1 MKLKSTLWA
10 LAFSCA
16 AVSCSDELEGGP
28 NGGDGTLSGEKGY
41 AKIAINLPTT
51 SGVSTRVGNENEN
64 DSFDDG
70 TLAEYTVKDA
80 YLLIFDGDGDDAS
93 LSSWYKLNHG
103 FPNAEVSTDVNITVT
118 STITQEIVPPK
129 SGSAYALVVL
139 NNNGVLKFDGTQV
152 EDITESG
159 NSVTYNNSSVSTLG
173 SLYGALA
180 TDVSTFTGSNE
191 NSFTMTNAPISKYA
205 GNQSELA
212 SETDFVHTLA
222 HLNIYPNEDQ
232 ALAAPGDPIYVE
244 RVVAKVTV
252 DAGVFR
258 NIDGNTGQY
267 FAKVV
272 SDNNY
277 NDDKVYLD
285 GWYLNVTNKS
295 TKFVRDVEDETIPDY
310 MNWKDYENATTGQT
324 STNRFFG
331 TFPYPYRVYWAIDPN
346 YNNFSSST
354 DETALKAAFNIY
366 GEDDYD
372 APYVMGSDLF
382 TKPVYCLENTFATS
396 NMYKRETTGIVFRM
410 TYVMGDGGP
419 QTFFIMGDVATSE
432 PQYAEGFVTAVNEA
446 LNGQSFTVELK
457 SSAKGGYYDTAAEIK
472 NLFQKASAGGDLDDT
487 EAEAVLK
494 ACDGMIRVY
503 ENGTTYYYAAQIEH
517 FGDTYCA
524 YTSGVY
530 DAEKHLGR
538 YGVVRNNWYE
548 LSIASISGPGRPTPP
563 DPTDPDDPDNPDPD
577 DPDDGGSKWISLNV
591 NVLAWAKREQN
602 INF

>member
-10 LAFSCA
+10 LAFACA

-51 SGVSTRVGNENEN
+51 SGVSTRAAN
-64 DSFDDG
+64 DKFDDG
-70 TLAEYTVKDA
+70 TLGEYTVNDA
-80 YLLIFDGDGDDAS
+80 YLLIFDGDGDNAS
-93 LSSWYKLNHG
+93 LSSWYQLNHG
-103 FPNAEVSTDVNITVT
+103 FPNTEVSTDVNITVT
-118 STITQEIVPPK
+118 STITQEIVPPQ
-129 SGSAYALVVL
+129 SRSAYALVVL
-139 NNNGVLKFDGTQV
+139 NNNSVLTFGGTQV
-152 EDITESG
+152 EDITNSG
-159 NSVTYNNSSVSTLG
+159 NSVTYNNSDVSTLG
-173 SLYGALA
+173 SLYAALS

-191 NSFTMTNAPISKYA
+191 NSFTMTNAPISDYA
-205 GNQSELA
+205 GDQLA
-212 SETDFVHTLA
+212 SVTEDEDFVHTLV

-252 DAGVFR
+252 NAGLFKDE
-258 NIDGNTGQY
+258 NNTGQY
-267 FAKVV
+267 SATVS

-277 NDDKVYLD
+277 DGDKVYLD

-295 TKFVRDVEDETIPDY
+295 TKFVRDVEDATIPDY
-310 MNWKDYENATTGQT
+310 KDWKGYQNATSNQ
-324 STNRFFG
+324 SSVNRFFG
-331 TFPYPYRVYWAIDPN
+331 TTANLYRVYWAIDPN
-346 YNNFSSST
+346 YNNTWPT
-354 DETALKAAFNIY
+354 DDTAEEAALKAAFNIY
-366 GEDDYD
+366 GKDDYN

-382 TKPVYCLENTFATS
+382 TKPVYCLENTFATT

-410 TYVMGDGGP
+410 TYVMGNETP
-419 QTFFIMGDVATSE
+419 QTFFIMGDVATSK
-432 PQYAEGFVTAVNEA
+432 PLYATEFVDAVNTA

-524 YTSGVY
+524 YTSGEY

-563 DPTDPDDPDNPDPD
+563 DPTDPEDPDNPDPD
-577 DPDDGGSKWISLNV
+577 DPDDGGSQWIALNV
-591 NVLAWAKREQN
+591 NVLSWAKREQR
-602 INF
+602 IDF

>member
-10 LAFSCA
+10 LAFACA

-51 SGVSTRVGNENEN
+51 SGVSTRVDNGN

-70 TLAEYTVKDA
+70 TLAEYTVNDA
-80 YLLIFDGDGDDAS
+80 YLLIFDGDGDNAS
-93 LSSWYKLNHG
+93 LSSWYQLNHG
-103 FPNAEVSTDVNITVT
+103 FSDSEDATGNITVT
-118 STITQEIVPPK
+118 STITQEIVPPQ
-129 SGSAYALVVL
+129 SGNAYALVVL
-139 NNNGVLKFDGTQV
+139 NNNNVLTFNGTQV
-152 EDITESG
+152 EDITDSG
-159 NSVTYNNSSVSTLG
+159 DAVTYNSETVSTWG
-173 SLYGALA
+173 SLYAALS
-180 TDVSTFTGSNE
+180 TDVSTFTGANE
-191 NSFTMTNAPISKYA
+191 NSFTMTNAPISDYA
-205 GNQSELA
+205 GNQSTELA
-212 SETDFVHTLA
+212 SATAGFVHTLVQ
-222 HLNIYPNEDQ
+222 LNIYPNEDQ
-232 ALAAPGDPIYVE
+232 ALAASGDPIYVE

-252 DAGVFR
+252 DDGVFT
-258 NIDGNTGQY
+258 NLDSNTNQY
-267 FAKVV
+267 YAVV
-272 SDNNY
+272 ESDNNY
-277 NDDKVYLD
+277 DGDKVYLD

-295 TKFVRDVEDETIPDY
+295 TKFVRDVEDATIPDY
-310 MNWKDYENATTGQT
+310 MDWKGYQNATSNQ
-324 STNRFFG
+324 SSVNRFFG
-331 TFPYPYRVYWAIDPN
+331 TSSNPYRVYWAIDPN
-346 YNNFSSST
+346 YNNFSSSS

-366 GEDDYD
+366 GEDDYN

-382 TKPVYCLENTFATS
+382 TKPVYCLENTFATT

-410 TYVMGDGGP
+410 TYVMGDEDP

-432 PQYAEGFVTAVNEA
+432 PQYATEFVEAVNTA

-548 LSIASISGPGRPTPP
+548 LSITSISGPGRPTPP

-577 DPDDGGSKWISLNV
+577 DPDDGGSQWIAFNV
-591 NVLAWAKREQN
+591 NVLSWAKREQS
-602 INF
+602 IDF

>member
-10 LAFSCA
+10 LAFACA

-51 SGVSTRVGNENEN
+51 SGVSTRAAN

-70 TLAEYTVKDA
+70 TVDEYKVNDA
-80 YLLIFDGDGDDAS
+80 YLLIFDGDGDNAS
-93 LSSWYKLNHG
+93 LSSWYQLDHG
-103 FPNAEVSTDVNITVT
+103 FSDSGDATGNITVT
-118 STITQEIVPPK
+118 STITQEIVPPE

-139 NNNGVLKFDGTQV
+139 NNNKVLTFGGTQV
-152 EDITESG
+152 EDISNSG
-159 NSVTYNNSSVSTLG
+159 KSVSYNSGTVSTLG
-173 SLYGALA
+173 SLYAALSM
-180 TDVSTFTGSNE
+180 DVSTFTGANE
-191 NSFTMTNAPISKYA
+191 DSFTMTNAPISDYA

-212 SETDFVHTLA
+212 SATDFVHTLV

-232 ALAAPGDPIYVE
+232 ALEAPGDPIYVE

-252 DAGVFR
+252 NAGLFKDE
-258 NIDGNTGQY
+258 NNTGQY
-267 FAKVV
+267 SATV
-272 SDNNY
+272 SSNNNY
-277 NDDKVYLD
+277 SGDKVYLD

-295 TKFVRDVEDETIPDY
+295 TKFVRDVEDATIPDY
-310 MNWKDYENATTGQT
+310 MDWKGYQNAT
-324 STNRFFG
+324 SNKSVNRFFG
-331 TFPYPYRVYWAIDPN
+331 TTANPYRVYWAIDPN
-346 YNNFSSST
+346 YNNTWPT
-354 DETALKAAFNIY
+354 DDTAEEAALKAAFNIY
-366 GEDDYD
+366 GEDDYN

-382 TKPVYCLENTFATS
+382 TKPVYCLENTFATT

-410 TYVMGDGGP
+410 TYVMGNETP
-419 QTFFIMGDVATSE
+419 QTFFIMGDVATSK
-432 PQYAEGFVTAVNEA
+432 PQYATEFVDAVNTA
-446 LNGQSFTVELK
+446 LSGQSFTVELK

-494 ACDGMIRVY
+494 ACDDMIRVY
-503 ENGTTYYYAAQIEH
+503 EDGKTYYYAAQIEH

-524 YTSGVY
+524 YTSGEY

-548 LSIASISGPGRPTPP
+548 LSIARISGPGRPTPP
-563 DPTDPDDPDNPDPD
+563 DPTNPDDPDNPDPD
-577 DPDDGGSKWISLNV
+577 DPDDGGSQWIKFDV
-591 NVLAWAKREQN
+591 NVLAWAKRVQD
-602 INF
+602 IDF

>member
-10 LAFSCA
+10 LAFACA

-51 SGVSTRVGNENEN
+51 SGVSTRAAN

-70 TLAEYTVKDA
+70 TVDEYKVNDA
-80 YLLIFDGDGDDAS
+80 YLLIFDGDGDNAS
-93 LSSWYKLNHG
+93 LSSWYRLNHG
-103 FPNAEVSTDVNITVT
+103 FSDSGDATGNITVT
-118 STITQEIVPPK
+118 STITQEIMPPE

-139 NNNGVLKFDGTQV
+139 NNNSVLTFDGNQI
-152 EDITESG
+152 EDISNSG
-159 NSVTYNNSSVSTLG
+159 NSVSYNSGTVSTLG
-173 SLYGALA
+173 SLYAALS
-180 TDVSTFTGSNE
+180 TDVSTFTGANE
-191 NSFTMTNAPISKYA
+191 KSFTMTNAPISDYA
-205 GNQSELA
+205 GDQLA
-212 SETDFVHTLA
+212 SVTEGEDFVHTLV

-232 ALAAPGDPIYVE
+232 ALEAPGDPIYVE

-252 DAGVFR
+252 NAGLFKDE
-258 NIDGNTGQY
+258 NNTGQY
-267 FAKVV
+267 YAMVE

-277 NDDKVYLD
+277 DGDKVYLD

-295 TKFVRDVEDETIPDY
+295 TKFVRDVEDNTIPDY
-310 MNWKDYENATTGQT
+310 KAWKGYQNATPGQDV
-324 STNRFFG
+324 NRFFG
-331 TFPYPYRVYWAIDPN
+331 TSPNPYRVYWAIDPN

-354 DETALKAAFNIY
+354 DETTLKAAFNIY
-366 GEDDYD
+366 GEDDYN

-382 TKPVYCLENTFATS
+382 TKPVYCLENTFATT

-410 TYVMGDGGP
+410 TYVMGDGDP
-419 QTFFIMGDVATSE
+419 QTFFIIGDVATSDPLYE
-432 PQYAEGFVTAVNEA
+432 DGFVTAVNEA
-446 LNGQSFTVELK
+446 LDGQSFTVELK

-503 ENGTTYYYAAQIEH
+503 EDGKTYYYAAQIEH
-517 FGDTYCA
+517 FGDTYCV
-524 YTSGVY
+524 YTSGTY
-530 DAEKHLGR
+530 DPETHLGR

-548 LSIASISGPGRPTPP
+548 LSIRSISGPGRPTPP

-577 DPDDGGSKWISLNV
+577 DPDDGGSQWIKFDV
-591 NVLAWAKREQN
+591 NVLAWAKREQR
-602 INF
+602 IDF